1 MCCTYKCTHLYVHT
15 YVQQD
20 LAHIGCT
27 IVLQVMARQHAA
39 AGAQQLQHQTVAN
52 GDKYALPEKV
62 AAKNKPVSI

>member
-1 MCCTYKCTHLYVHT
+1 MYICPAGFSSYWV
-15 YVQQD
+15 
-20 LAHIGCT
+20 CT